1 MNGNSNDNSNSS
13 KEGKRKKK
21 ATVENIAYSI
31 SMIVEIRPNR
41 ITINISNWTC

>member
-1 MNGNSNDNSNSS
+1 MGTAMTIATVAKRE
-13 KEGKRKKK
+13 KEKKK